1 MKHRFNTRSL
11 RILRRHEHGLTLV
24 ELMVAMMIGL
34 FLALGSI
41 TVFNQ
46 SRSSYRT
53 SDSQARLQ
61 ENLRFVLDTLEPDI
75 RLARFWGLH
84 NEPALV
90 NVPGGIIV
98 NCGAVNATALA
109 TTLNREVAAVDESV
123 GYAVGVP
130 CPASSVARPDS
141 DVLIVR
147 HVSQQPAVP
156 TAGRLQVRS
165 DLATADLFNTGV
177 NPAGYGPLAQTHDL
191 VVNVYYVDNGSNL
204 DPTLPSLR
212 RWTLN
217 AAGSL
222 VDEEMIAGVENLQV
236 QFGVDENGPDVNNL
250 FSITRYVDG
259 DHPIIT
265 PGAAGFLPNAEI
277 VAVRLWAL
285 MRTEQT
291 EVGMTDL
298 AVYTPLDGDLAP
310 INPGGAAYPPNVRR
324 QQITKTIH
332 LRNNR

>member
-1 MKHRFNTRSL
+1 MNNRIKTRSP
-11 RILRRHEHGLTLV
+11 RNVRHHEHGVTLI
-24 ELMVAMMIGL
+24 ELMVAMLIGL
-34 FLALGSI
+34 FLALGSV

-46 SRSSYRT
+46 SRVSYRL

-61 ENLRFVLDTLEPDI
+61 ENLRFVLDTIEPDI

-84 NEPALV
+84 NEPALIT
-90 NVPGGIIV
+90 VPGAIVV

-109 TTLNREVAAVDESV
+109 TTLNQEVAAVDETV
-123 GYAVGVP
+123 GYAAVVP
-130 CPASSVARPDS
+130 CAAPTGARADS

-147 HVSQQPAVP
+147 HVSQQPTIP
-156 TAGRLQVRS
+156 TIGRLQVRS
-165 DLATADLFNTGV
+165 DLATGNLFNTGV
-177 NPAGYGPLAQTHDL
+177 NPPGFGPLAQTHDL
-191 VVNVYYVDNGSNL
+191 VVNAYYIANGSNL
-204 DPTLPSLR
+204 DPNVPSLR
-212 RWTLN
+212 RWTLD
-217 AAGSL
+217 AAGNL

-265 PGAAGFLPNAEI
+265 PGDPGFLPNAEI
-277 VAVRLWAL
+277 VAVRLWVL

-291 EVGMTDL
+291 ELGMIDL
-298 AVYTPLDGDLAP
+298 AAYTPPDGDLAP
-310 INPGGAAYPPNVRR
+310 INPGGPAYPLDVRR

>member
-1 MKHRFNTRSL
+1 MKNRFNTRSL
-11 RILRRHEHGLTLV
+11 RILRRHEYGLTLI
-24 ELMVAMMIGL
+24 ELMVAMLIGI
-34 FLALGSI
+34 FLALGSL
-41 TVFNQ
+41 TVFTQ
-46 SRSSYRT
+46 SRASYRT

-61 ENLRFVLDTLEPDI
+61 ENLRFVLDTIEPDV

-90 NVPGGIIV
+90 NVPGGIVV

-123 GYAVGVP
+123 GYAAVVP
-130 CPASSVARPDS
+130 CAAPNAARPDS

-156 TAGRLQVRS
+156 TAGRLQIRS
-165 DLATADLFNTGV
+165 DLAISDLFNTGV

-212 RWTLN
+212 RWTLDG
-217 AAGSL
+217 AGNL

-236 QFGVDENGPDVNNL
+236 QFGVDENGPDVNDV

-265 PGAAGFLPNAEI
+265 PGAPGFLPNAEI
-277 VAVRLWAL
+277 VAVRLWVL

-291 EVGMTDL
+291 EVGLTDIG
-298 AVYTPLDGDLAP
+298 VYTPPDGDLAP
-310 INPGGAAYPPNVRR
+310 IALGGVAYPVNVRR

>member
-1 MKHRFNTRSL
+1 MKNRFNTRSL
-11 RILRRHEHGLTLV
+11 RILRRHEYGLTLI
-24 ELMVAMMIGL
+24 ELMVAMLIGL
-34 FLALGSI
+34 FLALGSL
-41 TVFNQ
+41 TVFTQ

-53 SDSQARLQ
+53 SDGQARLQ
-61 ENLRFVLDTLEPDI
+61 ENLRFVLDTIEPDV

-90 NVPGGIIV
+90 NVPGGIV
-98 NCGAVNATALA
+98 VTCGGVNATALA
-109 TTLNREVAAVDESV
+109 TTLNREVTAVDESV
-123 GYAVGVP
+123 GYAAVVP
-130 CPASSVARPDS
+130 CPAANAPRADS

-156 TAGRLQVRS
+156 TAGRLQIRS
-165 DLATADLFNTGV
+165 DLGLSDLFNNGL
-177 NPAGYGPLAQTHDL
+177 NPPGYGPLAQTHDL

-212 RWTLN
+212 RWTLDG
-217 AAGSL
+217 AGNL

-236 QFGVDENGPDVNNL
+236 QFGVDENGPDLNNV

-265 PGAAGFLPNAEI
+265 PGAVGFLPNAEI
-277 VAVRLWAL
+277 VAVRLWVL

-291 EVGMTDL
+291 EVGLTDIG
-298 AVYTPLDGDLAP
+298 VYTPPDGDLGP
-310 INPGGAAYPPNVRR
+310 IALGGAAYPTNVRR